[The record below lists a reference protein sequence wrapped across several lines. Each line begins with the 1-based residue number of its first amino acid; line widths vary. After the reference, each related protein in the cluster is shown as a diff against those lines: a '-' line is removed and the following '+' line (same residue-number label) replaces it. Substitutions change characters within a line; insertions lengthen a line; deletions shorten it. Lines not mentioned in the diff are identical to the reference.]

1 MIIHLKTCQIKNAF
15 NFFFKFFNLFF
26 FILQIIFWKIQKQFL
41 IFRNILNLFLLLA
54 DAFYFFSNLPKNLL
68 IYIYIYV
75 SYFFILGDSSF
86 PKILEPLT
94 NFFEIKK
101 LFHYSNFPF
110 SKIIQIFL

>member
-1 MIIHLKTCQIKNAF
+1 
-15 NFFFKFFNLFF
+15 
-26 FILQIIFWKIQKQFL
+26 
-41 IFRNILNLFLLLA
+41 
-54 DAFYFFSNLPKNLL
+54 
-68 IYIYIYV
+68 V